1 MRRFLL
7 LLLTLSIFARV
18 NSQSAS
24 NSRATSYYTFVY
36 RITNEEVIPL
46 FENRKHTLSPNYFH
60 NLIDYYPTDSVYRK
74 KLPVGHY
81 LFTKANADFLETEL
95 QSFNNLELNV
105 LDNSRDLLIVFTD
118 SLGNEIKG
126 LKPKVS
132 SKQIFSD
139 EKLNAYRIS
148 KTNKQGLVKVEYN
161 GHLNFFEIQRRY
173 NNTIPA
179 RTKRRVIHTFPI
191 NILISPFTYT
201 YRSVKGLIKY
211 GNLYPPR
218 IYYRAKRLFEPKT
231 FAGYLVL
238 NKPMFKPSDT
248 VRLKAFVTSRKGRP
262 LKRDLNVYLRNYATN
277 TRKFLGSINPYRDG
291 AYRFE
296 FVLNDSLKL
305 SLDSEYAIYLED
317 RHDNYFPNKSFSYEE
332 YELNQNFFTLKA
344 SPENKEDAPAAV
356 LLKGTD
362 SNELPLYDVNTQ
374 LLVKPKKV
382 IEFHESRLFIADT
395 LWNHTTKLEPLGDTR
410 IDFPDSIYPNALL
423 EYEVIATF
431 TNAQNERQVKTL
443 SLTYNSIKQGTIK
456 CENDS
461 VVFQFHQPGLFQIVG
476 LNKEGV
482 RLFNKNVSL
491 PYTIKLQPA
500 AALYELRDGS
510 TLIKQLKMS
519 SEQSLINLLAEHSKD
534 SLFISLQNPRKLD
547 LRYQVFKNNRI
558 INEGYSDKLNYRVK
572 ALANDRYYVS
582 IQYLWAGNSQAENFD
597 LPFAKKPLSIEIDES
612 PTVFPG
618 EAREISIT
626 VNDAFGKPVNNVDLT
641 AYAVTKKFG
650 ESYRPDAAPSFER
663 FKNRKAFNSFS
674 EKEIAAKRILR
685 KLQYDFWKQTLG
697 LDSIGYYHFL
707 YPQTGIFTE
716 YTLAED
722 SITQVAPYVVS
733 DGAVL
738 SVYYIKFD
746 EELKYYYEVASI
758 EPYSF
763 CVTKPVKKITIRLR
777 DRLVELTDVKVN
789 PGTKLVLSV
798 DINNLPSNVSVIK
811 MAPKLSESEIQR
823 IKPHFMWISRD
834 INQSKAFLRQGNTY
848 RVLKPFQYNYG
859 YSGEMVGPFF
869 PGTLEFQT
877 HFNQS
882 FSFKPLMTYTFKP
895 GLVDREPKIYSF
907 EKRLPAI
914 SFRASLKDQVQTEAR
929 IREYWNDQ
937 KETISYRFI
946 KYPSE
951 DKADKYFGSLSL
963 RIKRLRQP
971 DKTRLATFILNLD
984 HPDEF
989 YIFPPGTD
997 DFSPLKPGLYQCV
1010 VIYSD
1015 ESYLNPKPVRILPYG
1030 TMLCDLT
1037 DEKLLPPDSFSHEV
1051 LEKIREWSSK
1061 NAFVEQYRMQEM
1073 QSIRQLYYRESID
1086 VSNYTGGRW
1095 VTGIVTSTEDGSAL
1109 PGVNVIVQ
1117 GTTIGT
1123 VSDADG
1129 FYRIYVPYNANLIFS
1144 FIGLTT
1150 TELNAGS
1157 RSVADIQLTAD
1168 VQQLSEVVVTAYGVT
1183 TERRAMA
1190 YSVSTVSGAFQGRIA
1205 GLQVEGS
1212 AGSSDSYS
1220 IRLRGAASLNGNQ
1233 KPLIVIDGLLKN
1245 FDDINFDDITAM
1257 EILKSESAVAL
1268 YGSRAANGVILISTK
1283 SGTSREQLLQ
1293 TKLPDT
1299 AQFISLQDSSPG
1311 SSLRKNFRDYA
1322 FWQPALRTD
1331 RYGKATFNVTYPDD
1345 VTGWNIHALGMAS
1358 HKRTGEARKQIQSFK
1373 PLLAQLALP
1382 NFLIAG
1388 DTAQAIAKITN
1399 YSPDSVS
1406 LTQTLSI
1413 NDENIRSEKVRLKN
1427 SRIDSVQ
1434 LVGLGDS
1441 LTVKYEIEYN
1451 KYKDGEL
1458 RTIHVLPVGTL
1469 ETKGIFAALPTDTT
1483 FVITANRNSTL
1494 TLFAQADVTDVI
1506 LDEIQLLK
1514 AYPFECNEQ
1523 VASKLKALLAEKT
1536 ICDYK
1541 KKKFEHDRWIEKS
1554 IKKLISNQSVEGSWS
1569 WWGEEG
1575 ESMWISIH
1583 VAEALRWAEK
1593 MGYKTTFDKNGLK
1606 NFMMYPPNDVSEADR
1621 LRAWIFLS
1629 EAGEKISEI
1638 SKTDSILKDKV
1649 ASNYYKLIAMRLSQ
1663 LQGSEP
1669 DWKWIESQKHKTLKG
1684 NVYWGEEKV
1693 RFWDNDTDNTLLVY
1707 KMLINNQA
1715 DHPDLLR
1722 IKNYF
1727 LEKRRRGWRNTYESA
1742 KIIEAILPSLKA
1754 KPAASQPVLTL
1765 NGDINLIVKSF
1776 PFENKVSGI
1785 SELTISKTGTDP
1797 IYFSAYEEIWN
1808 PDPTKTGVDF
1818 KVNTHWANNNSILK
1832 AGSPAILKTEVEV
1845 ARDAEYVM
1853 IRIPIP
1859 AGCSYS
1865 QKIQSRINGEVHR
1878 EHDIHEVR
1886 IYCESLKAGKYE
1898 YSVDLLPRYKGNY
1911 TINPAKAEW
1920 MYFPAIYGREGIKK
1934 IIIE

>member
-7 LLLTLSIFARV
+7 LLLTLSVFVSA
-18 NSQSAS
+18 NSQYAS
-24 NSRATSYYTFVY
+24 NSRTTSYYTFVY
-36 RITNEEVIPL
+36 RITNDEAIRL
-46 FENRKHTLSPNYFH
+46 FENRKRTLDPKYFH

-81 LFTKANADFLETEL
+81 LFTKSNADFLETEL
-95 QSFNNLELNV
+95 HSVDNLDLNI

-118 SLGNEIKG
+118 SLGNESKG
-126 LKPKVS
+126 VKPKVA
-132 SKQIFSD
+132 SKQISFDS
-139 EKLNAYRIS
+139 KLNAYRLS
-148 KTNKQGLVKVEYN
+148 KTNKQGLVKVDYN

-173 NNTIPA
+173 NNTMPA

-191 NILISPFTYT
+191 NILTSPFTYT

-211 GNLYPPR
+211 GNIYPPG
-218 IYYRAKRLFEPKT
+218 IYYRAKRFFEPKT

-238 NKPMFKPSDT
+238 NKPMYKPSDT

-277 TRKFLGSINPYRDG
+277 TRKLLTSITPYRNG
-291 AYRFE
+291 AYSFE

-305 SLDSEYAIYLED
+305 SLDREYTIYLD
-317 RHDNYFPNKSFSYEE
+317 DKHDNYFPSKSFSYEE
-332 YELNQNFFTLKA
+332 YELNQNFFTLNP
-344 SPENKEDAPAAV
+344 SPENMEDAPAVV

-362 SNELPLYDVNTQ
+362 SNELPLYDVNAQ
-374 LLVKPKKV
+374 VLVKPKKV
-382 IEFHESRLFIADT
+382 IDFYEPRLFIADT
-395 LWNHTTKLEPLGDTR
+395 LWSHTTKLEPLGDTR
-410 IDFPDSIYPNALL
+410 VDLPDSIYPNALL

-443 SLTYNSIKQGTIK
+443 LLTHNSIKQGTIK

-461 VVFQFHQPGLFQIVG
+461 VVFQFDKPGLFQIIG
-476 LNKEGV
+476 MNKEEYPIFSKNV
-482 RLFNKNVSL
+482 RL
-491 PYTIKLQPA
+491 PYSIKVQPTVT
-500 AALYELRDGS
+500 LYELRQDS
-510 TLIKQLKMS
+510 TLIKQLNLS
-519 SEQSLINLLAEHSKD
+519 GEQSLVNLLAEHSKD
-534 SLFISLQNPRKLD
+534 SLFISLQNPRKLEV
-547 LRYQVFKNNRI
+547 RYQVFKNNRI
-558 INEGYSDKLNYRVK
+558 TNEGYSDKLYYRIK
-572 ALANDRYYVS
+572 ASSNDRYYVS
-582 IQYLWAGNSQAENFD
+582 LQYLWAGNSKAENFD
-597 LPFAKKPLSIEIDES
+597 LPFAKKPLCIKIEES
-612 PTVFPG
+612 HTVFPG
-618 EAREISIT
+618 ETREISVT

-650 ESYRPDAAPSFER
+650 ESYRPDAVPSFER

-674 EKEIAAKRILR
+674 EKEIAAKRILK
-685 KLQYDFWKQTLG
+685 KLQYDLWKKTLG

-707 YPQTGIFTE
+707 YPQAGIFFE
-716 YTLAED
+716 NIPAED
-722 SITQVAPYVVS
+722 SITQIAPYVVC
-733 DGAVL
+733 DGAV
-738 SVYYIKFD
+738 VPMYYIKFD
-746 EELKYYYEVASI
+746 EELKYYYDVASI

-763 CVTKPVKKITIRLR
+763 SVTKPVKKITIRLR
-777 DRLVELTDVKVN
+777 DRLVELTDVEVTL
-789 PGTKLVLSV
+789 GSKLILSI
-798 DINNLPSNVSVIK
+798 DINNLPTNVSALK
-811 MAPKLSESEIQR
+811 MPAKLSESEIQR
-823 IKPHFMWISRD
+823 MKLHFMWINRET
-834 INQSKAFLRQGNTY
+834 NQSKAFLKQGNIY

-859 YSGEMVGPFF
+859 YNREMIGPFF
-869 PGTLEFQT
+869 PGNIEFQT
-877 HFNQS
+877 QFNQS

-895 GLVDREPKIYSF
+895 GLVDREPKVYSF
-907 EKRLPAI
+907 KNRLHAI

-937 KETISYRFI
+937 KETVSYRFI

-971 DKTRLATFILNLD
+971 DKKKLATFILNLD

-989 YIFPPGTD
+989 YIFPPGSD
-997 DFSPLKPGLYQCV
+997 NFSPLKPGLYQCV

-1037 DEKLLPPDSFSHEV
+1037 DEDLLLPDSFSHEV
-1051 LEKIREWSSK
+1051 LEKIKEWSSK

-1073 QSIRQLYYRESID
+1073 QSIRQLYYRESAD

-1095 VTGIVTSTEDGSAL
+1095 LTGIITSTEDGSTL

-1144 FIGLTT
+1144 FIGFAT
-1150 TELNAGS
+1150 TEQNAGS
-1157 RSVADIQLTAD
+1157 RSIADVQLTED
-1168 VQQLSEVVVTAYGVT
+1168 VQQLSEVVVIGYGVT
-1183 TERRAMA
+1183 TERKALA
-1190 YSVSTVSGAFQGRIA
+1190 YSVSTVSGALQGRIA
-1205 GLQVEGS
+1205 GLQVEGL
-1212 AGSSDSYS
+1212 AGGSDSYS
-1220 IRLRGAASLNGNQ
+1220 IRMRGMASLNGNQ
-1233 KPLIVIDGLLKN
+1233 KPLVVIDGVLKS
-1245 FDDINFDDITAM
+1245 FDEINPDAITVM

-1268 YGSRAANGVILISTK
+1268 YGSRGANGVILISTK
-1283 SGTSREQLLQ
+1283 PGTSRAQLLQ

-1299 AQFISLQDSSPG
+1299 AQLVSIQESSPG
-1311 SSLRKNFRDYA
+1311 SSLRKNFHDYA

-1331 RYGKATFNVTYPDD
+1331 KYGKATFTVTYPDD

-1358 HKRTGEARKQIQSFK
+1358 RKRTGEGKKQIQSFK

-1388 DTAQAIAKITN
+1388 DRAQAIAKITN

-1413 NDENIRSEKVRLKN
+1413 NDETIRSEKVRLKN

-1441 LTVKYEIEYN
+1441 ITVKYEIEYN

-1458 RTIHVLPVGTL
+1458 RKFPVLPVGTL
-1469 ETKGIFAALPTDTT
+1469 ETKGIFAALPTDST
-1483 FVITANRNSTL
+1483 FIVDVNRNSTL
-1494 TLFAQADVTDVI
+1494 TLFAQADIADVL

-1514 AYPFECNEQ
+1514 VYPFECNEQ

-1536 ICDYK
+1536 IYDYK
-1541 KKKFEHDRWIEKS
+1541 KKKFEHDSWIEKA
-1554 IKKLISNQSVEGSWS
+1554 IKKLISNQSVDGSWS
-1569 WWGEEG
+1569 WWGAEG
-1575 ESMWISIH
+1575 GSVWISIH
-1583 VAEALRWAEK
+1583 IAEALRWAEK
-1593 MGYKTTFDKNGLK
+1593 LGYKTTFDKIGLK
-1606 NFMMYPPNDVSEADR
+1606 NFMMYTPDNVSEADR

-1629 EAGEKISEI
+1629 EAGEKISEG
-1638 SKTDSILKDKV
+1638 SKTDSILKDK
-1649 ASNYYKLIAMRLSQ
+1649 ASSNYYKLIAMRLSQ

-1684 NVYWGEEKV
+1684 NVYWGEARV

-1707 KMLINNQA
+1707 KMLISNQV
-1715 DHPDLLR
+1715 DHPDLMR

-1727 LEKRRRGWRNTYESA
+1727 LEKRKRGWRNTYESA
-1742 KIIEAILPSLKA
+1742 KIIEAILPSLINKA
-1754 KPAASQPVLTL
+1754 VVTQSVLTL
-1765 NGDINLIVKSF
+1765 NGDVNLIVKSF
-1776 PFENKVSGI
+1776 PFEKTVSGI
-1785 SELTISKTGTDP
+1785 SHLTISKTGTDP

-1808 PDPTKTGVDF
+1808 PNPAKEGTDF
-1818 KVNTHWANNNSILK
+1818 KVSTDWANNTSILK
-1832 AGSPAILKTEVEV
+1832 AGRPATLNTVVEV

-1865 QKIQSRINGEVHR
+1865 QKNQSRVNGEVHR
-1878 EHDIHEVR
+1878 EYDLHEVR

-1898 YSVDLLPRYKGNY
+1898 YLVELLPRYKGNY

-1920 MYFPAIYGREGIKK
+1920 MYFPVIYGQESLKHIV
-1934 IIIE
+1934 IQ